1 MRSRRRARG
10 LGIVEL
16 LVACALMVTAVFTL
30 ITVFSRS
37 SRYAVMSRN
46 RTVAI
51 LVCHSTMDEIK
62 AHKFGT
68 PAPKSWSEPISPV
81 TIYADGRP
89 QAMDFKRT
97 ITPGDAFI
105 GKAAGNAAE
114 VSIKVEWDEGIGRDN
129 GHKSMS
135 VKVPVWR

>member
-1 MRSRRRARG
+1 MKLRRRAHG

-16 LVACALMVTAVFTL
+16 LVALALMVTALFTL

-51 LVCHSTMDEIK
+51 LVCHSTMDELK

-68 PAPKSWSEPISPV
+68 PAPKSWNEPIAPV

-89 QAMDFKRT
+89 QAMEFKRT
-97 ITPGDAFI
+97 IKYGDPFVKPSSVDADEATI
-105 GKAAGNAAE
+105 T
-114 VSIKVEWDEGIGRDN
+114 IEWDEGIGTNN
-129 GHKSMS
+129 GHKTMT

>member
-1 MRSRRRARG
+1 MRRGRRSRG

-16 LVACALMVTAVFTL
+16 MIAMALMVTAVFTL

-51 LVCHSTMDEIK
+51 LVCHSTMDELK

-68 PAPKSWSEPISPV
+68 PAPKSWGEPIAPV

-89 QAMDFKRT
+89 QAMEFKRT
-97 ITPGDAFI
+97 IKYGDPFVKPSSIDAD
-105 GKAAGNAAE
+105 E
-114 VSIKVEWDEGIGRDN
+114 VSITVEWDEGIGQGN
-129 GHKSMS
+129 GHKTMT